1 MQNELLAE
9 LQARGFINQT
19 SNMDGL
25 NDALNAGKITA
36 YLGSDPTADSLHVGH
51 LVPVMMMRWLQ
62 KYGHKPITLVG
73 GATGRIGDPSG
84 RDSGRPMM
92 TEEVLAKNVAG
103 LKKSFSKFFKFG
115 DGASDA
121 IMVDNYDWMKNYSH
135 MDFLRDF
142 GTDFTV
148 PRMLSMDSV
157 KRRLDNGMTFLE
169 FNYMT
174 FQAVD
179 FLTLYREHNCILQTC
194 GADQWGNAIMG
205 IELIRKKLGKEAFVL
220 STSLITD
227 ANGNKIGKSAGNAV
241 WVNEDKT
248 TPYEYY
254 QYFRNISDDLVEKF
268 LKIFTEIPL
277 DEIAQLSAL
286 RGAELNVAKKRLA
299 FAATEIAH
307 GTDAAVAAQEA
318 ADALFG
324 GGVNSANIPSIEIEM
339 AGDMGILD
347 FLCATKLFPSKS
359 EARRTV
365 EQGGI
370 QIDGN
375 KITDPKSVVAMA
387 SEFMVQKGKKVFLK
401 VIVK

>member
-1 MQNELLAE
+1 
-9 LQARGFINQT
+9 
-19 SNMDGL
+19 
-25 NDALNAGKITA
+25 
-36 YLGSDPTADSLHVGH
+36 
-51 LVPVMMMRWLQ
+51 MMMRWLQ

-92 TEEVLAKNVAG
+92 AEEVLAKNVAG

-277 DEIAQLSAL
+277 DEIAKLSAL

-359 EARRTV
+359 EARRMV

>member
-92 TEEVLAKNVAG
+92 AEEVLAKNVAG

-286 RGAELNVAKKRLA
+286 QGAELNVAKKRLA